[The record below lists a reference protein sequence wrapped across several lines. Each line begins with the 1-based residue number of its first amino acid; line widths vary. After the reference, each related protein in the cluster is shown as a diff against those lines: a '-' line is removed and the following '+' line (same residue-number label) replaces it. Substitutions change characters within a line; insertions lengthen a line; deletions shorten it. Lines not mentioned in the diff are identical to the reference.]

1 MLSRY
6 PRDRS
11 KRAPSLSPPCC
22 TVSLCR
28 LCERHL
34 TGGVEQQHM
43 IKAQQKDSAEGRELG
58 SSKQEAIRSWVDA
71 TENKTNGPVE
81 KWSLSFHMPGT
92 QPAAAPSPTEA
103 KLPTPAP
110 QKSDKNT
117 TSYHDHVVQDGAT
130 AANAETKGLCIV
142 EENISVSAGE
152 GTGGLRT
159 FLSPTISYS
168 PPTKLS
174 PPAAITSAQKRSV
187 GDVERYRSGVE
198 DHQQERGS
206 KQWAGTDVQQEMG
219 FSIMVSEFS
228 SSAALRLQPSTVWG
242 QA

>member
-1 MLSRY
+1 
-6 PRDRS
+6 
-11 KRAPSLSPPCC
+11 
-22 TVSLCR
+22 
-28 LCERHL
+28 
-34 TGGVEQQHM
+34 M

-58 SSKQEAIRSWVDA
+58 SSKQEAIRSWVDT
-71 TENKTNGPVE
+71 TENKTDGPVE
-81 KWSLSFHMPGT
+81 KWSLSFHMPGV

-103 KLPTPAP
+103 KLPPPAP

-117 TSYHDHVVQDGAT
+117 TSYHDHVLQDGAT
-130 AANAETKGLCIV
+130 AANADTEGSCIV
-142 EENISVSAGE
+142 GENISVLAGE
-152 GTGGLRT
+152 GMGRLRT

-174 PPAAITSAQKRSV
+174 PSAAITSAHKRSL
-187 GDVERYRSGVE
+187 GEVEGYRSGVE
-198 DHQQERGS
+198 DHQQERGR
-206 KQWAGTDVQQEMG
+206 KQWANTDVQQEVG

>member
-1 MLSRY
+1 
-6 PRDRS
+6 
-11 KRAPSLSPPCC
+11 
-22 TVSLCR
+22 
-28 LCERHL
+28 
-34 TGGVEQQHM
+34 
-43 IKAQQKDSAEGRELG
+43 
-58 SSKQEAIRSWVDA
+58 
-71 TENKTNGPVE
+71 
-81 KWSLSFHMPGT
+81 LSFHMPGT

-117 TSYHDHVVQDGAT
+117 TSHHDHVVQDGAT
-130 AANAETKGLCIV
+130 TANAETKGSCIV

-168 PPTKLS
+168 PPTKH
-174 PPAAITSAQKRSV
+174 
-187 GDVERYRSGVE
+187 RSGVE